1 MTDLPPARILEVS
14 PDEYHKL
21 PGLSPSLAG
30 VMVSRC
36 AEIARDQYVREIEE
50 TAAQTDD
57 DDDNDD
63 DGEAVTPVDAKKQKQ
78 LDRGSVCHALLLGV
92 GKRIDV
98 IPRSKLDKRGGYG
111 TAASKELRNAARA
124 AGRVPV
130 KEPEMPAY
138 ERAIDAIRARLA
150 TAGHVLDGRSELAIE
165 WWEPTRHGPVKCRTM
180 MDHVRLFASDGLQA
194 TFPPEPPVTVRPA
207 FAKIY
212 EAKFPGDASPD
223 RSERTA
229 NQLSYEIAAAARVR
243 ALEALFPS
251 LAGRI
256 EYRYLICEPHR
267 PYAFWAPTPTGAFME
282 HGRRLWSQA
291 VNTWAWGLSSGEWVG
306 YHSDNGKQQIDL
318 LRWVKLREG
327 YPVDDE

>member
-1 MTDLPPARILEVS
+1 MTIDLPPARVLEVS

-21 PGLSPSLAG
+21 PGLSPTLAA

-36 AEIARDQYVREIEE
+36 AEIARDQYEREIEE
-50 TAAQTDD
+50 PAAAELDD
-57 DDDNDD
+57 EDD
-63 DGEAVTPVDAKKQKQ
+63 EAPKADADAKKQKQ

-98 IPRSKLDKRGGYG
+98 IPSSKLGKGGKYS
-111 TAASKELRNAARA
+111 TVVSKELRDSARA

-130 KEPEMPAY
+130 KEHEMPVY
-138 ERAIDAIRARLA
+138 ERSIAAIRSRLA
-150 TAGHVLDGRSELAIE
+150 AAGHVLDGRSEVAIE

-194 TFPPEPPVTVRPA
+194 TFPPEPPVTIRPA

-229 NQLSYEIAAAARVR
+229 NQLSYEIAAAARLR
-243 ALEALFPS
+243 ALDAMFPS

-256 EYRYLICEPHR
+256 EYRYLICETQR
-267 PYAFWAPTPTGAFME
+267 PYAFWAPTPTGAFLE

-291 VNTWAWGLSSGEWVG
+291 INTWGWGLSSGEWIG
-306 YHSDNGKQQIDL
+306 YHSDNGRQQIDL

-327 YPVDDE
+327 YSVDEE